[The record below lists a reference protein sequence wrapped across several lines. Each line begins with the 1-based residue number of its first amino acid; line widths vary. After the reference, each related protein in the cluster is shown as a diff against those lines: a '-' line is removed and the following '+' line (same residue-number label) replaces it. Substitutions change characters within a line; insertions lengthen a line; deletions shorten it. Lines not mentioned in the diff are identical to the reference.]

1 MDFITEIIKKGCAL
15 KCYFEDNDNEG
26 LNVVKIT
33 TNTKLYPTFS
43 EKNDIEVFSL
53 LISLLVSKL
62 NNDIN
67 DPYDYDENTN
77 KGICIINKKIFS
89 ISLPKSIHTLFLDN
103 DNVNDIESVIKEELK
118 KYSIN
123 SDIINGILD
132 MKYETHD
139 ITALRKSEK
148 VYIGVGIIFTP
159 KTL

>member
-1 MDFITEIIKKGCAL
+1 MDFVTEIINKGCAL
-15 KCYFEDNDNEG
+15 KCYFEDNENEG
-26 LNVVKIT
+26 LNVVKIIT
-33 TNTKLYPTFS
+33 SYNTKLYPTFS

-89 ISLPKSIHTLFLDN
+89 ISLPKSIHTLFLD
-103 DNVNDIESVIKEELK
+103 DNVNDIESVIISELQ

-123 SDIINGILD
+123 SDIINRILD
-132 MKYETHD
+132 MKYETHE
-139 ITALRKSEK
+139 ITSLHKSEK

-159 KTL
+159 N

>member
-1 MDFITEIIKKGCAL
+1 MDFITEIIHKGCAL
-15 KCYFEDNDNEG
+15 KCYFEDNENEG

-33 TNTKLYPTFS
+33 TNNKLYPTFS

-103 DNVNDIESVIKEELK
+103 VNEIESVIKEELN
-118 KYSIN
+118 KYSID
-123 SDIINGILD
+123 SDIINGILG
-132 MKYETHD
+132 MKYEKHD
-139 ITALRKSEK
+139 ITTLRKSEK